1 MRVSQISF
9 LSLLPS
15 LQQSVGYVG
24 YKYSSLLQPAVSER
38 KQQNKTEQII
48 NTIELYLSLQ
58 MFFSVILPS
67 VFSKRCPENLE
78 QGERVLIS
86 MIIMFQRDN
95 SQVLEKDFPGL

>member
-9 LSLLPS
+9 LSLSPS

-24 YKYSSLLQPAVSER
+24 YKYSSLLQSAVSER

-48 NTIELYLSLQ
+48 NTIELYLSLK
-58 MFFSVILPS
+58 MFSSIILPS
-67 VFSKRCPENLE
+67 VFAKRYPEDLE
-78 QGERVLIS
+78 QGQRVLIS
-86 MIIMFQRDN
+86 MITFQRDD